1 MDISAGSLKHVSFY
15 WTDRS
20 DQPFDEPAVFI
31 STKSL
36 TAGYDWSSSTE
47 TFNITYKGTTET
59 ITLDFKAESVTE
71 ILTAIRKQLP
81 DGVSVVA
88 WDNVDK
94 LKFYTLDKGPLGEF
108 TISAL
113 TGPNALGLTAAT
125 YNGSTSLDDTIQR
138 YLDEIGGNVVHITT
152 AGVPTGHV
160 RKVIV
165 TIWHT

>member
-1 MDISAGSLKHVSFY
+1 MDIVASNLKHVSFY

-20 DQPFDEPAVFI
+20 DQPFDTAAIFT
-31 STKSL
+31 SANDL

-47 TFNITYKGTTET
+47 TFKITYNGTPTT
-59 ITLDFKAESVTE
+59 ITLDFNAETFDD
-71 ILTAIRKQLP
+71 ILKSIQKQLP
-81 DGVSVVA
+81 DGMSVASVER
-88 WDNVDK
+88 NK
-94 LKFYTLDKGPLGEF
+94 LKFYSLNKGPLGEF
-108 TISAL
+108 IISDL

-125 YNGSTSLDDTIQR
+125 YNGSTSLDETIQR
-138 YLDEIGGNVVHITT
+138 YLDDISGNVIHVTM